1 MSEERLNLQ
10 YNRSDGRS
18 VSPLDAGW
26 HRSTAGAGGGGE
38 CHGASSHDRMVFR
51 RPSQPFRPLLRC
63 VVDLDVGWT
72 ASFQVNTSGHEAVI
86 RCHTK
91 GRFEIVQSGQICGL
105 RHSVDPW

>member
-1 MSEERLNLQ
+1 MLVGTDLPQGLVVEGSATARAPTTAW
-10 YNRSDGRS
+10 SF
-18 VSPLDAGW
+18 AGP
-26 HRSTAGAGGGGE
+26 ST
-38 CHGASSHDRMVFR
+38 
-51 RPSQPFRPLLRC
+51 PFRPLLHC